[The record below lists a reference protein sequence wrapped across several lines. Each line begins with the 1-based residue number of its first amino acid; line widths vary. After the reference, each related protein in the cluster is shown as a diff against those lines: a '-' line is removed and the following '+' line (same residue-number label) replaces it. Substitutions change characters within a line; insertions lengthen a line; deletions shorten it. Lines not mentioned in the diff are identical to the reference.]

1 MLGFYLKMPSWV
13 EGKLSTTRSQNS
25 GFQLLVFGGGG
36 WVVYF
41 ARIMGS
47 ALEKCLVALDTFVLF
62 VGGFSP
68 SASHVQLQP
77 LFADRSGRRRPSGRL
92 VCAAS
97 SEKPSAGVDLDLGI
111 LSSTCKISSAP
122 SCKKDFQTS
131 SRTSHPTTR
140 RPRDAGP
147 RASFAD
153 FETLAWPFNQWSG
166 ISILEVYIG
175 LHMGANGQP
184 LYPQDPYLSGSQKW
198 VDWG

>member
-1 MLGFYLKMPSWV
+1 MSSYS
-13 EGKLSTTRSQNS
+13 
-25 GFQLLVFGGGG
+25 
-36 WVVYF
+36 
-41 ARIMGS
+41 
-47 ALEKCLVALDTFVLF
+47 
-62 VGGFSP
+62 
-68 SASHVQLQP
+68 
-77 LFADRSGRRRPSGRL
+77 RRPTEADVESQAEDWCAQPPPKSQVRVVISISG
-92 VCAAS
+92 
-97 SEKPSAGVDLDLGI
+97 
-111 LSSTCKISSAP
+111 SSAP
-122 SCKKDFQTS
+122 HVKILISSCKKDFQTS

>member
-1 MLGFYLKMPSWV
+1 MGSKNGMADLHLENAGVLPENAQLEK
-13 EGKLSTTRSQNS
+13 EKHLDTTTSKFWIPAVSFR
-25 GFQLLVFGGGG
+25 GGG

-97 SEKPSAGVDLDLGI
+97 SEKPSAGGDLDLGI
-111 LSSTCKISSAP
+111 LSSICKDLELAR
-122 SCKKDFQTS
+122 
-131 SRTSHPTTR
+131 RTSRISRQAVARVILLRGVLVTR
-140 RPRDAGP
+140 DPGHLSR
-147 RASFAD
+147 
-153 FETLAWPFNQWSG
+153 
-166 ISILEVYIG
+166 ILK
-175 LHMGANGQP
+175 P
-184 LYPQDPYLSGSQKW
+184 
-198 VDWG
+198 